1 MHGSASDRA
10 LGEAAMVT
18 VVGIEAGALL
28 GTGGLPAAF
37 SMGVGSWQAVRN
49 VTLSLEW
56 QNDYSLS
63 H

>member
-1 MHGSASDRA
+1 
-10 LGEAAMVT
+10 MVA
-18 VVGIEAGALL
+18 VEIDPGARP

-56 QNDYSLS
+56 QIDYSLS

>member
-1 MHGSASDRA
+1 
-10 LGEAAMVT
+10 MVT
-18 VVGIEAGALL
+18 VEIDPGALL
-28 GTGGLPAAF
+28 GTGSLPAAF

>member
-1 MHGSASDRA
+1 MAAHRRITRK
-10 LGEAAMVT
+10 EAATVT
-18 VVGIEAGALL
+18 VEIDPGALP
-28 GTGGLPAAF
+28 GIGGLPAAF

>member
-1 MHGSASDRA
+1 
-10 LGEAAMVT
+10 MVI
-18 VVGIEAGALL
+18 VGIGTDVLH